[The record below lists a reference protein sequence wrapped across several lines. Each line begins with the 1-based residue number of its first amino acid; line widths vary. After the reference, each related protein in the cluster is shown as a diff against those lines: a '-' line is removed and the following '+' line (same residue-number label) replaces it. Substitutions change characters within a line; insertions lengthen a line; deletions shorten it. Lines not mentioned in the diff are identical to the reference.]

1 MGADEEGVRTPAVTI
16 ALLII
21 LALGFG
27 TAAMADNGGSSNSG
41 HGSGATSSTP
51 PSTTKTTGATNP
63 AGVTVP
69 GQAIGLTKPKPTTAG
84 GDDTT
89 TTSTADT
96 PTDATTTP
104 TDAPAE
110 LAVAAP
116 PVLGKS
122 AEVTPVSGDVTVKL
136 PGRDTPVALGS
147 VASVPMGAT
156 LDATKGKVRLTS
168 AHDAKGTPQSADFNG
183 GVFKVTS
190 QTTGAK
196 PVTNL
201 VLTGGDFDAACGKA
215 AFALAKHPPVRQ
227 LWGSG
232 HGRFKT
238 RGRYSAA
245 TVRGTIWL
253 TRDTCDGT
261 FTQVKRGVVAV
272 YDSVRKKTVMVRAGH
287 TYFARAPLP
296 VSAATALLGF

>member
-1 MGADEEGVRTPAVTI
+1 MRTPAVTI

-27 TAAMADNGGSSNSG
+27 TAAIADDGSDSGSGSSTSG
-41 HGSGATSSTP
+41 HTNGSTASTAP
-51 PSTTKTTGATNP
+51 QGK
-63 AGVTVP
+63 
-69 GQAIGLTKPKPTTAG
+69 AIGYGKPKPE
-84 GDDTT
+84 GDDTATNGTTDT
-89 TTSTADT
+89 TTDPAAT
-96 PTDATTTP
+96 P
-104 TDAPAE
+104 DAPVA
-110 LAVAAP
+110 LAPATA
-116 PVLGKS
+116 PVLGES
-122 AEVTPVSGDVTVKL
+122 AAVKPVSGDVRVKL
-136 PGRDTPVALGS
+136 PGRDDYVDLGAA
-147 VASVPMGAT
+147 ASVPMGAT
-156 LDATKGKVRLTS
+156 LDAKAGKVRLTS

-183 GVFKVTS
+183 GVFKLVGQS
-190 QTTGAK
+190 TGAK

-201 VLTGGDFDAACGKA
+201 AVTGGDFAAACGKA
-215 AFALAKHPPVRQ
+215 AFAFAKHPPVRQ

-261 FTQVKRGVVAV
+261 LTIVKRGVVAV
-272 YDSVRKKTVMVRAGH
+272 RDQVRKKTVMVRAGH

-296 VSAATALLGF
+296 VSAATNLLGF

>member
-1 MGADEEGVRTPAVTI
+1 VRAPAVTV

-27 TAAMADNGGSSNSG
+27 TAAIADDGGKSGGGSSNSG
-41 HGSGATSSTP
+41 GGSSNSGQGNGTTPTTPTTPASATT
-51 PSTTKTTGATNP
+51 TTKTGPQGA
-63 AGVTVP
+63 
-69 GQAIGLTKPKPTTAG
+69 AIGNGKPKPEGTGNDGTPGAEPDPTA
-84 GDDTT
+84 TR
-89 TTSTADT
+89 
-96 PTDATTTP
+96 DA
-104 TDAPAE
+104 AHE
-110 LAVAAP
+110 LAAAAP
-116 PVLGKS
+116 PVVGQS
-122 AEVTPVSGDVTVKL
+122 AAVTPVSGDVQVKL
-136 PGRDTPVALGS
+136 PGRDDYVALGEA
-147 VASVPMGAT
+147 ASVPLGTT

-168 AHDAKGTPQSADFNG
+168 AHDAKNTPQSANFTG
-183 GVFKVTS
+183 GVFKVTG

-196 PVTNL
+196 PITNL

-215 AFALAKHPPVRQ
+215 AFAFAKHPPVRQ

-261 FTQVKRGVVAV
+261 LTIVKRGVVAV
-272 YDSVRKKTVMVRAGH
+272 RDQVRKKTVMVRAGH

-296 VSAATALLGF
+296 VNAATKLLGF